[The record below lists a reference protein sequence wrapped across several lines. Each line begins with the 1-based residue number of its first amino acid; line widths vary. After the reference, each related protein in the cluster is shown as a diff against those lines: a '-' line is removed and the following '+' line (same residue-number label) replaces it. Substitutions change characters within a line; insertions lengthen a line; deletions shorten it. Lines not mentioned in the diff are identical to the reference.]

1 MLITLLLLCFLLG
14 CVNGLRAFTAPA
26 AVSWAAHLGWLH
38 LAGTRLAF
46 VGSRPTLIVLTLLAL
61 CEYVIDKLPNTP
73 PRTQPRGLIPR
84 LLFAGLC
91 GASLATS
98 AGQGWIVPGAV
109 AIIGVLVGTFAGY
122 NIRHALVTRALLPD
136 FPVALAEDMIAISA
150 SLLIVSRM

>member
-109 AIIGVLVGTFAGY
+109 AIIG
-122 NIRHALVTRALLPD
+122 ALVTRALLPD

-150 SLLIVSRM
+150 SLLIVSRL